1 MPDSFEYY
9 RSILKEELVPALGCT
24 EPIALAYGAA
34 YCRSVLGSIPE
45 SIEVLCSSNIIKNVK
60 SVSVPNCNGLKGIEA
75 AVTVGALYGNAS
87 LDLEVL
93 KDVKEND
100 VAEAIRYMYSHSIKV
115 LPLKSESKLHFII
128 HLFSSGRSASVE
140 IKDSHTNVVCVI
152 KNGNVLRTYSNAN
165 SASEREKDSID
176 DHKMSVESIIN
187 YAENEDIHILHSL
200 FDVQLEDNWSIA
212 NEGLRK
218 SWGYGI
224 GSIVEKNSFCG
235 SLSIVEAL
243 AAAGSDARMSG
254 CPMPVVIN
262 SGSGNQ
268 GITVSVPVIAYA
280 KEHDMCVDDILRA
293 LAISNLLALYQKS
306 SIGRLSAFCG
316 AVSAA
321 SGAGAAIT
329 WLAGGSLKQI
339 EDTLTNSLA
348 IISGIICDGAK
359 PSCAG
364 KIAVCVNAALI
375 AHSMAMEDKS
385 FIPGDGIVKDDVDKT
400 VKGVGRIASI
410 GMKETD
416 DVILDVMLE

>member
-1 MPDSFEYY
+1 MPDSFECY

-128 HLFSSGRSASVE
+128 HLFSSGQSASVE
-140 IKDSHTNVVCVI
+140 IKDSHTNVVGVI
-152 KNGNVLRTYSNAN
+152 KNGNVLRTYLNTN
-165 SASEREKDSID
+165 STLKREKDSID
-176 DHKMSVESIIN
+176 DHKMTVESIIN

-218 SWGYGI
+218 SWGSGI

-293 LAISNLLALYQKS
+293 LAISNLLSLYQKS

-339 EDTLTNSLA
+339 EDTFPARLLPEQ
-348 IISGIICDGAK
+348 AK
-359 PSCAG
+359 PQAPPQYTR
-364 KIAVCVNAALI
+364 VCKCNWTYTLGGCQKFA
-375 AHSMAMEDKS
+375 
-385 FIPGDGIVKDDVDKT
+385 
-400 VKGVGRIASI
+400 
-410 GMKETD
+410 
-416 DVILDVMLE
+416 ILLFVRNEPHPL

>member
-1 MPDSFEYY
+1 M
-9 RSILKEELVPALGCT
+9 
-24 EPIALAYGAA
+24 
-34 YCRSVLGSIPE
+34 GS
-45 SIEVLCSSNIIKNVK
+45 
-60 SVSVPNCNGLKGIEA
+60 
-75 AVTVGALYGNAS
+75 
-87 LDLEVL
+87 
-93 KDVKEND
+93 
-100 VAEAIRYMYSHSIKV
+100 
-115 LPLKSESKLHFII
+115 
-128 HLFSSGRSASVE
+128 
-140 IKDSHTNVVCVI
+140 
-152 KNGNVLRTYSNAN
+152 
-165 SASEREKDSID
+165 
-176 DHKMSVESIIN
+176 
-187 YAENEDIHILHSL
+187 
-200 FDVQLEDNWSIA
+200 
-212 NEGLRK
+212 
-218 SWGYGI
+218 GI
-224 GSIVEKNSFCG
+224 GPIVEKNSFCG